1 MTIEPEKEFLLHL
14 EQQPSVAILRGI
26 TPDEVKDV
34 GKALIRQGFRLI
46 EVPLNSPDAFDSIR
60 ILATE
65 FGDHALIGA
74 GTVLTPEEVMAVK
87 QAGGRM
93 IVSPNT
99 NLDVIKTSVEND
111 LLSLPG
117 FFTPSEAFA
126 AVDAGAHG
134 LKLFPAE
141 GCAPNVLK
149 AMMAVLPPQVP
160 VLAVGGISDSN
171 MADYW
176 QAGAKGFG
184 IGSALYK
191 PGRRAADVEEAAK
204 KFAEATARLEYSEL

>member
-1 MTIEPEKEFLLHL
+1 MTLSPMEEFARRLL
-14 EQQPSVAILRGI
+14 EQPVVAILRGI
-26 TPDEVKDV
+26 TPTEIEAVAA
-34 GKALIRQGFRLI
+34 ALIDQDFRMI
-46 EVPLNSPDAFDSIR
+46 EVPLNSPDALESISL
-60 ILATE
+60 LADA
-65 FGDHALIGA
+65 FGEQALVGA
-74 GTVLTPEEVMAVK
+74 GTVLNKDDVHAVWG
-87 QAGGRM
+87 AGGRM

-99 NLDVIKTSVEND
+99 NVDVIRTSVELG

-117 FFTPSEAFA
+117 FATPSEAFT

-141 GCAPNVLK
+141 GCPPNVLK
-149 AMMAVLPPQVP
+149 AMMAVLPPAIP
-160 VLAVGGISDSN
+160 VLAVGGVSDKN

-191 PGRRAADVEEAAK
+191 PGRSAADVAAAAK
-204 KFAEATARLEYSEL
+204 RFAAALALAS

>member
-1 MTIEPEKEFLLHL
+1 MTLSPQAEFTQRLG
-14 EQQPSVAILRGI
+14 QRPVVAILRGI
-26 TPDEVKDV
+26 TPSEIEAVAA
-34 GKALIRQGFRLI
+34 ALIEQNFRLI
-46 EVPLNSPDAFDSIR
+46 EVPLNSPDAQESIR
-60 ILATE
+60 LLAE
-65 FGDHALIGA
+65 GFGDQALVGA
-74 GTVLTPEEVMAVK
+74 GTVLNRDQVIAVK
-87 QAGGRM
+87 DAGGRM

-99 NLDVIKTSVEND
+99 NVDVIKASVEHG

-117 FFTPSEAFA
+117 FATPSEAFT

-134 LKLFPAE
+134 LKLFPAD

-149 AMMAVLPPQVP
+149 AMMAVLPPAVP
-160 VLAVGGISDSN
+160 VLAVGGVSDKN

-191 PGRRAADVEEAAK
+191 PGTSPAEVVQAAK
-204 KFAEATARLEYSEL
+204 KFAAAIAENI